1 MRRGFSGATRR
12 AGGVWLLF
20 CAWLLL
26 AAGNAARGQT
36 VYDFSPQ
43 YLDSVVKAQ
52 QIGQQIET
60 NQPIAPSLISHDLT
74 TITTPAAQ
82 MTVFTD
88 FVGYNRMSY
97 NDAFRSS
104 PLFVTYG
111 TQLYDFIRSSNVPQ
125 SQLALRVNQLLG
137 LPDSAANGRVNDRV
151 VEVVAPTA
159 SIIRPERDPSV
170 TNPTSS
176 VAFPAGTS
184 QTYQN
189 FFYNTL
195 VDSKYVLPP
204 GNVPFPFTQLG
215 YTYDWNNPANSHGL
229 AEFVILSPKSP
240 NPVNGAAVTGITQVN
255 SVVSLLSYRYYDHQG
270 NFDIQGD
277 VDTVWAGTRYV
288 PQGTYVTVHPGATV
302 YQGI

>member
-1 MRRGFSGATRR
+1 
-12 AGGVWLLF
+12 
-20 CAWLLL
+20 
-26 AAGNAARGQT
+26 
-36 VYDFSPQ
+36 
-43 YLDSVVKAQ
+43 
-52 QIGQQIET
+52 
-60 NQPIAPSLISHDLT
+60 
-74 TITTPAAQ
+74 

-97 NDAFRSS
+97 NDTFRSS

-111 TQLYDFIRSSNVPQ
+111 TQLYDFIRTSNVPQ
-125 SQLALRVNQLLG
+125 SQLAARQSIAR
-137 LPDSAANGRVNDRV
+137 SARQRRERRVNDRV
-151 VEVVAPTA
+151 VEVVAPTQ

-184 QTYQN
+184 QTYQT

-215 YTYDWNNPANSHGL
+215 YTYDWNNPANIHGL

-240 NPVNGAAVTGITQVN
+240 NPVNGASVTGITQVN

-288 PQGTYVTVHPGATV
+288 PQGAYVTVDPARRFTKALPFHPAATRSPTAV
-302 YQGI
+302 PFSGPEKTSTARSATRWCSSNKAGPW